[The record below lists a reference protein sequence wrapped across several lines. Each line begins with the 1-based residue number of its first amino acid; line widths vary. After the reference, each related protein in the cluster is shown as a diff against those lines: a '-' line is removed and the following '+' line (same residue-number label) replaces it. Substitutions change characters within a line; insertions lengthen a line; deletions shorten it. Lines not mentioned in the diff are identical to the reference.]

1 MKKLSRLCKTFTAE
15 GVKVMFNPKSNET
28 IYILPAAM
36 YGAAFE
42 IWRDKYANEITKLQ
56 TT

>member
-1 MKKLSRLCKTFTAE
+1 MRKPGKNCRVFTAE

-28 IYILPAAM
+28 IYILPASM

-42 IWRDKYANEITKLQ
+42 IWRDKYANEINKLQ
-56 TT
+56 TA